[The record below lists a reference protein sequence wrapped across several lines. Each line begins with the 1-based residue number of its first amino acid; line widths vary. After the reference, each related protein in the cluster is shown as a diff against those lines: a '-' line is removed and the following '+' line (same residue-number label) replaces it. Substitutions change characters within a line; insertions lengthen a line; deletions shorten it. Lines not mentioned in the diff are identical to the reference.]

1 MPGTCAI
8 VQLISVGYLET
19 LITIDWSH
27 ELTVIT
33 NYHRWFST
41 GGDDMVITD
50 YISPLS
56 TKTGGDG
63 VFQTDS
69 DNISVVVCVRHC

>member
-41 GGDDMVITD
+41 GGDD
-50 YISPLS
+50 ISPLS